1 MRASSGNENV
11 RPEVAA
17 QDRRGGGV
25 MFENDFA
32 LNLDAVEAVRSGEDT
47 MTSWAVLKSGR
58 ELLLS
63 PEEARQVIAAIL
75 SRKIERQE
83 LMPGGQPTP
92 SSGVGSS
99 LGWIFA
105 GHGG

>member
-25 MFENDFA
+25 SVENDFA
-32 LNLDAVEAVRSGEDT
+32 LNLDAVEAVRAGEDT

-58 ELLLS
+58 ELRLS
-63 PEEARQVIAAIL
+63 PGEAGVVIEAL
-75 SRKIERQE
+75 LTRKTE
-83 LMPGGQPTP
+83 LQGQRPEGQPTL
-92 SSGVGSS
+92 SSGEGSS

-105 GHGG
+105 GNAG